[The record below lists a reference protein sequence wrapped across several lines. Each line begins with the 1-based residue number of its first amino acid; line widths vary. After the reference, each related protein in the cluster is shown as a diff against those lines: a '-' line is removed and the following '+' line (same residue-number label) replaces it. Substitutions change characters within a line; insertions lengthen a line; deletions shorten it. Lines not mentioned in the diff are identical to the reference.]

1 MSLCYALL
9 GECLFSDYAR
19 LLCPSLTQHLTP
31 YNTNHPVWV
40 RRTMIVPIAAILC
53 ASALL
58 CGYGGKQLE
67 AYVVK
72 NSGDSSDVLP
82 LCPVTQQVTIVRDD
96 LTKKLWNV
104 YYCGERLFSFEKSK
118 GRWAM
123 IDKRRNMVAEMGLR
137 LQKYIHFVKNERDGN
152 KKLVYRALSVNTWPY
167 QSLSFK
173 YMDLVSLYVWGRESQ
188 YLERH
193 HRIDGQQMLTR
204 ERIAKVERLDYV
216 KFRLSFDQKK
226 IDPQLVICTAFI
238 AILTLWKTH
247 KMHYKKEHASR
258 KMKSAKKKPFK
269 KMRIKL
275 NRSRMAKKSLANSH
289 KYSRAKSKKL
299 VKGNIKQV
307 LKTNEAVMGTT
318 TGVVK
323 NAATIGSVVV
333 PVQYQLRKRMVVKQH
348 ARRVGGRPKPV
359 MKKRNRPK
367 TLAR

>member
-1 MSLCYALL
+1 
-9 GECLFSDYAR
+9 
-19 LLCPSLTQHLTP
+19 
-31 YNTNHPVWV
+31 
-40 RRTMIVPIAAILC
+40 MIIPIAAALC

-67 AYVVK
+67 AYVIK

-82 LCPVTQQVTIVRDD
+82 LCPIAQMVTISRDE
-96 LTKKLWNV
+96 LSKKLWNV
-104 YYCGERLFSFEKSK
+104 FYCGERLFSFERKK
-118 GRWAM
+118 GRWAL
-123 IDKRRNMVAEMGLR
+123 IDNRRNMVAELGMR
-137 LQKYIHFVKNERDGN
+137 FSKYIHFVKNEREGN

-167 QSLSFK
+167 PSLSFK
-173 YMDLVSLYVWGRESQ
+173 YMDMVSLYVWGRESQ

-193 HRIDGQQMLTR
+193 HRVDGQQLLTR

-216 KFRLSFDQKK
+216 KFCLNFDQKK

-238 AILTLWKTH
+238 AILTFWKSH
-247 KMHYKKEHASR
+247 KMHYRKEHASR
-258 KMKSAKKKPFK
+258 KVESARKKPFK
-269 KMRIKL
+269 KMKIKMH
-275 NRSRMAKKSLANSH
+275 RSGMAKTSLATSQ

-333 PVQYQLRKRMVVKQH
+333 PVQYRLRKRMVVKQH

-359 MKKRNRPK
+359 MKKRNRQR
-367 TLAR
+367 ARPR